1 MDPYLEPHWL
11 DVHTALVTEARRAL
25 NRTLPRGLVARVEER
40 VAIESDEGLSRPA
53 APDVRVFSPTAAQ
66 NAPDIHGSIAIDA
79 PYRLVVELDPLI
91 ERFIRIL
98 DESGELITVIEFISP
113 TNKRAPGLE
122 DYRQKRTALLS
133 GGVHV
138 VEIDLVRQG
147 NWRALMRP
155 ATCLPDAISVYRATV
170 RVAPDTV
177 GGALFPIDLRHAM
190 PEIPIPLRPSDNP
203 QRLPLQPLLGAAYAD
218 GRYDDTIDY
227 SKDPDPPLDDADAAW
242 ADQMLRAAKRR

>member
-11 DVHTALVTEARRAL
+11 DIHTALVSEARRVL

-40 VAIESDEGLSRPA
+40 IAIESEDDVSRPA
-53 APDVRVFSPTAAQ
+53 GPDVRVFSPAAQ
-66 NAPDIHGSIAIDA
+66 ASREAQATISIEA
-79 PYRLVVELDPLI
+79 PYKLVVELDPII
-91 ERFIRIL
+91 ERFIRII
-98 DESGELITVIEFISP
+98 DQGGDLITVLEFLSP

-122 DYRQKRTALLS
+122 DYRRKRDALLS

-147 NWRALMRP
+147 SWRALMRP
-155 ATCLPDAISVYRATV
+155 ATCLADAISTYRATV
-170 RVAPDTV
+170 RVAPDRV
-177 GGALFPIDLRHAM
+177 GGHLFPITLRQPL
-190 PEIPIPLRPSDNP
+190 PEIPIPLRTIDKPIG
-203 QRLPLQPLLGAAYAD
+203 LALQPLLDAVYTD

-242 ADQMLRAAKRR
+242 AAEMLRGTGRR